1 MPMASTVK
9 MTATEFFEWS
19 NLPENQSRKF
29 ERHLGEVLE
38 VPPPGET
45 HGLLTMW
52 IGHLLMS
59 YVLRRGRGMVMGSD
73 AGLVINEEVVLA
85 PDVMLVDETIAFK
98 DANPRHC
105 RRVPLLCVEI
115 LSPSN
120 RMTEMMRKVNQ
131 YHRLGVKLVWL
142 IDPDERSI
150 HVFRSDELP
159 KLLDDTDTLSGNG
172 VLVDFSCPVADLF
185 RLPGT
190 VG

>member
-19 NLPENQSRKF
+19 NLPENQRRKF
-29 ERHLGEVLE
+29 ELHLGEVLE

-59 YVLRRGRGMVMGSD
+59 HVLRRGRGMVMGSD

-98 DANPRHC
+98 DANPGHC

-115 LSPSN
+115 LSPSK

-185 RLPGT
+185 LLPGT